1 VRTVD
6 DALIRIKLMIFYE
19 LKDIETMV
27 GTDFGCEISANTR
40 LGMAV
45 PNLRTANF
53 ADRTK
58 ISRRKK
64 R

>member
-27 GTDFGCEISANTR
+27 GTDFKVSADIYYVVFSSCCD
-40 LGMAV
+40 V
-45 PNLRTANF
+45 PN
-53 ADRTK
+53 
-58 ISRRKK
+58 
-64 R
+64 